1 MSWRRF
7 RAIIQ
12 RALFLPAQANRDL
25 DDEIRFHLA
34 EETRLQADR
43 GLPADAAAAAARR
56 AFGSVALAKEKTRAV
71 WVFTAF
77 EQFVQDLRFGLR
89 ILSKSPAVSITAV
102 ALIALVIGGNTTVF
116 SLAHAVLAKPTPGV
130 KGPGLATVSW
140 VGENGEVETHNSY
153 RVYSHFFANSTT
165 VRPMMAVD
173 FARLTLTTE
182 NGSFAVRVGIVS
194 ANYFETLG
202 VHLVKGRT
210 FTAEEANP
218 SSALVAVAAHHIWQ
232 NHLQGADAI
241 VGRSIALNG
250 QPAAI
255 VGVAEAGFRGAW
267 LAELADLWIP
277 VTERVHSRIQPNRS
291 TVDVAMIGRLAEGAT
306 LEEAQTELSTLWS
319 QMQRAFP
326 DLHPKVRLRLVPYS
340 ATAGGNSIVAMQGNR
355 MLAIFS
361 VVTLLTIA
369 IVCANVTNLL
379 IARAVVRQR
388 EIALRQSLG
397 ASRLRI
403 VRGLLAEGLVLSA
416 VAWIAACLF
425 AWMVAKLVISFLV
438 PYSPD
443 PMMLPDPTPDWT
455 VVGYALAL
463 ALLCTIA
470 VTVGPALRMWRTQL
484 LPFLKIGEQGVVQA
498 RSRLSRSL
506 VVLQLALSVLLLTS
520 AGLAHRSMSLKD
532 SVDVG
537 FDTSGVLLTT
547 VNTAASGEEAAAH
560 GVLLAALRARLERL
574 PGVAAVSYV
583 PGFRVSDWVDF
594 PVRREG
600 SAEEVMAVDNHV
612 ASGYFATL
620 GVPFVAGSDFPA
632 IASPRPRRMAII
644 TQHLAKTLWPAEPAV
659 GKTLIAG
666 PADRPVEV
674 EVTGVVRDAYFTGRM
689 RLAGDMTPRFIFFS
703 SAERPG
709 RPGEATFYLR
719 HQGPQDVVMP
729 AVAKALREVDSRVAI
744 ARVGSLDS
752 QIAADVAPLRILTTL
767 LALFAGG
774 SLLIAAIGQYAVVAF
789 DGRRRRR
796 EFGVRIALGASPQQL
811 ITEVI
816 TESFR
821 STAIGLAIGFALS
834 LGVAAAL
841 ARVLYGITPT
851 DPPTY
856 FGVFVLLATA
866 SLLACYLPA
875 RRAARTDPVKA
886 LRME

>member
-1 MSWRRF
+1 MRSRSLFSARSPSRSGRRCG
-7 RAIIQ
+7 
-12 RALFLPAQANRDL
+12 
-25 DDEIRFHLA
+25 
-34 EETRLQADR
+34 R
-43 GLPADAAAAAARR
+43 G
-56 AFGSVALAKEKTRAV
+56 
-71 WVFTAF
+71 
-77 EQFVQDLRFGLR
+77 
-89 ILSKSPAVSITAV
+89 
-102 ALIALVIGGNTTVF
+102 
-116 SLAHAVLAKPTPGV
+116 
-130 KGPGLATVSW
+130 
-140 VGENGEVETHNSY
+140 
-153 RVYSHFFANSTT
+153 
-165 VRPMMAVD
+165 
-173 FARLTLTTE
+173 
-182 NGSFAVRVGIVS
+182 
-194 ANYFETLG
+194 
-202 VHLVKGRT
+202 
-210 FTAEEANP
+210 
-218 SSALVAVAAHHIWQ
+218 
-232 NHLQGADAI
+232 
-241 VGRSIALNG
+241 G
-250 QPAAI
+250 Q
-255 VGVAEAGFRGAW
+255 
-267 LAELADLWIP
+267 
-277 VTERVHSRIQPNRS
+277 
-291 TVDVAMIGRLAEGAT
+291 
-306 LEEAQTELSTLWS
+306 
-319 QMQRAFP
+319 
-326 DLHPKVRLRLVPYS
+326 
-340 ATAGGNSIVAMQGNR
+340 
-355 MLAIFS
+355 
-361 VVTLLTIA
+361 
-369 IVCANVTNLL
+369 
-379 IARAVVRQR
+379 
-388 EIALRQSLG
+388 
-397 ASRLRI
+397 
-403 VRGLLAEGLVLSA
+403 
-416 VAWIAACLF
+416 
-425 AWMVAKLVISFLV
+425 
-438 PYSPD
+438 
-443 PMMLPDPTPDWT
+443 
-455 VVGYALAL
+455 
-463 ALLCTIA
+463 
-470 VTVGPALRMWRTQL
+470 QL

-498 RSRLSRSL
+498 RSRLSRGL
-506 VVLQLALSVLLLTS
+506 VVLQLAFSVLLLTS

-666 PADRPVEV
+666 PANRPVEV